1 MIEYALVKDN
11 KVANLI
17 VCNTEKDFEDLYRHF
32 PVGMIDVGNWIKV
45 SPEANR
51 PGKGWT
57 YVPQANNFYEP
68 QPFPS
73 WILGEDYLWHPPV
86 PQPEGRV
93 EWNEGTLS
101 WIVFQNKPKTLDD
114 IILEAKQSM

>member
-11 KVANLI
+11 TVLNLI
-17 VCNTEKDFEDLYRHF
+17 VCDTEKDFEDLCRHF
-32 PVGMIDVGNWIKV
+32 PVGIFDIGNWIRV
-45 SPEANR
+45 STKSNR

-57 YVPQANNFYEP
+57 YVPQSNNFYEP

-73 WILGEDYLWHPPV
+73 WTLGEDYLWHPPT

-93 EWNEGTLS
+93 QWNEETLS
-101 WIVFQNKPKTLDD
+101 WIIFENKPKTLDA
-114 IILEAKQSM
+114 IIEEVEKSN